1 MGQTHKHAKQRQ
13 HRLLAPVL
21 RVQVAHIA
29 RTRARAREV
38 HRERGLGPARDSAT
52 ERAECASQAVSS
64 DAQRRRCACWGG
76 YKKGVVRGE
85 RKGGEVRGE
94 GIEHDRDVIENV
106 GEQPVSLRFGVEG
119 RAQIVTGDY
128 GYENNVEIGCA

>member
-1 MGQTHKHAKQRQ
+1 M
-13 HRLLAPVL
+13 
-21 RVQVAHIA
+21 
-29 RTRARAREV
+29 
-38 HRERGLGPARDSAT
+38 
-52 ERAECASQAVSS
+52 
-64 DAQRRRCACWGG
+64 
-76 YKKGVVRGE
+76 RGE

-128 GYENNVEIGCA
+128 GYENNVDIGCA